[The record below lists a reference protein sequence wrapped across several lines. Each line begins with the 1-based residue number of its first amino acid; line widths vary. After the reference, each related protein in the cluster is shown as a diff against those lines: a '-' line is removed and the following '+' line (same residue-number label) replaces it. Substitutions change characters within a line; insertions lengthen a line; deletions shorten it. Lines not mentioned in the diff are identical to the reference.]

1 MRRSRWVAGLAAVGL
16 VVTTAV
22 ATSLSATAAPAPV
35 AAPAAGS
42 SGGGTVLRYDIS
54 FRPQADNYVDL
65 GAPGFSIGD
74 QLVFSDR
81 ILDRAGRQVG
91 VEGGVC
97 SITAV
102 LAAGFQVHCAGT
114 VSLPGG
120 QIAFQ
125 GLVTDTPE
133 KRMAVVGGT
142 GRYRTAAGELTV
154 LELGENE
161 AGTLTIRLA
170 HS

>member
-1 MRRSRWVAGLAAVGL
+1 MRRSRWVAGLAAAGI

-22 ATSLSATAAPAPV
+22 AISLSATAAPTPA
-35 AAPAAGS
+35 AAPAAAGV
-42 SGGGTVLRYDIS
+42 GAVLRYDIS

-74 QLVFSDR
+74 QLVFQDR

-91 VEGGVC
+91 VQGGVC
-97 SITAV
+97 SITAP
-102 LAAGFQVHCAGT
+102 LEDGFQLHCAGT
-114 VSLPGG
+114 VSLAGG

-125 GLVTDTPE
+125 GLVTDAPE

-142 GRYRTAAGELTV
+142 GRYRTAVGELTV

-170 HS
+170 HR